1 MPAVEIREVE
11 GEEIIT
17 RARVVA
23 DYAFGESPRKPDLEE
38 HRRRLQFR
46 DPNTKTLVA
55 FEDGQ
60 PVATITAHPMQ
71 QNVRGRVLPMSG
83 IAAVATHPVARRRG
97 YIRQLFDRI
106 FADIH
111 EREQPVSCLYPFRE
125 SFYERLGYAAFPS
138 PRYVTLDPHQL
149 TPLVRMAK
157 PGRVETVSLADG
169 WERWR
174 AFLTGYQP
182 QVHGFSL
189 RSEQGTR
196 WRQDAND
203 AWVALAFDDET
214 SQQPS
219 GLMTYRV
226 TGYTGEL
233 RGDAFYY
240 TSSAAKY
247 QLLDWIGRHVD
258 QVKRAVV
265 KLGPAEYPELWFRDL
280 DAHSASH
287 DEHAW
292 PSPMARITSV
302 PGLAGIGS
310 GDGTFSARIVD
321 EQCDWNDGVFTF
333 TGENGALAVE
343 AGGDAASTLTIQGL
357 SALIYSGY
365 DPDDISF
372 RHWGEIDPADR
383 PTIRRMFEP
392 AYPIMHEEF

>member
-1 MPAVEIREVE
+1 MSSVEIREVT

-17 RARVVA
+17 RARAVA
-23 DYAFGESPRKPDLEE
+23 DYAFGASPQKPDLEDQ
-38 HRRRLQFR
+38 RRRLQFR
-46 DPNTKTLVA
+46 DPNSKTLVV

-60 PVATITAHPMQ
+60 PVATTTSHPMQ
-71 QNVRGRVLPMSG
+71 QNVRGRVLAMSG

-97 YIRQLFDRI
+97 YIRQLFDRV
-106 FADIH
+106 FADSQ
-111 EREQPVSCLYPFRE
+111 ERQQPVSCLYPFRE
-125 SFYERLGYAAFPS
+125 SFYERLGYAAFPT

-157 PGRVETVSLADG
+157 PGRVETISLADG
-169 WERWR
+169 WDQWR
-174 AFLTGYQP
+174 AFLVGYQR

-203 AWVALAFDDET
+203 AWVALAYDDERGEH
-214 SQQPS
+214 PS
-219 GLMTYRV
+219 GLMTYRI
-226 TGYTGEL
+226 TGYTEDL
-233 RGDAFYY
+233 RADAFYY
-240 TSSAAKY
+240 TTSLAKY

-292 PSPMARITSV
+292 PAPMARIMSV
-302 PGLAGIGS
+302 RDLAGIGA
-310 GDGTFSARIVD
+310 GDGTFAARIVD
-321 EQCDWNDGVFTF
+321 EQCPWNNGVYTF
-333 TGENGALAVE
+333 TGDGGALTVRE
-343 AGGDAASTLTIQGL
+343 GGDAATTLTIQGL
-357 SALIYSGY
+357 SAVVYTGY
-365 DPDDISF
+365 DPDDIAF
-372 RHWGEIDPADR
+372 RHWGDVAAADR
-383 PTIRRMFEP
+383 TAIRQVFHP